1 MVIQGRRSYL
11 ADTINIVIE
20 AAINEKR
27 IHLLTFA
34 EANPNLEYYEFY
46 KEHLVDHIIRKPMI
60 SSVDPSQITD
70 EKLLRRVVGFMW
82 YSMNPNRR
90 GASGYHL
97 GTA

>member
-1 MVIQGRRSYL
+1 
-11 ADTINIVIE
+11 
-20 AAINEKR
+20 
-27 IHLLTFA
+27 
-34 EANPNLEYYEFY
+34 
-46 KEHLVDHIIRKPMI
+46 MI

>member
-1 MVIQGRRSYL
+1 MKKESTY
-11 ADTINIVIE
+11 
-20 AAINEKR
+20 
-27 IHLLTFA
+27 LTFA

-46 KEHLVDHIIRKPMI
+46 KEHLVDHIIRKPII
-60 SSVDPSQITD
+60 SSVDLSQITD